1 MIDLIKV
8 LASDHFFEVIE
19 YVSEHPGENAS
30 SIARSR
36 GIHIVT
42 IQRYLDTLEKYGFVE
57 CSDKKGI
64 GRPSKIYSYK
74 GGSFEVHINS
84 LLEEYKL
91 RLRKVRDAGNDEVS
105 FSYDVD
111 KEVINAVLIGG
122 RSGKKIKLDEKS
134 GRFLWMVPPPDSKG
148 ETIEK
153 LAKAAGI
160 PVVDA
165 IRLVTEMEQLSVLEV
180 LV

>member
-19 YVSEHPGENAS
+19 YVSQNPGQNAS
-30 SIARSR
+30 AIARSLN
-36 GIHIVT
+36 IHIVT
-42 IQRYLDTLEKYGFVE
+42 IQRYLDTLEKYEFVTI
-57 CSDKKGI
+57 SYKKGI
-64 GRPSKIYSYK
+64 GRPSKIYSYT
-74 GGSFEVHINS
+74 GGSFEVHLDE

-91 RLRKVRDAGNDEVS
+91 RLRRVRDAGNDEVS

-111 KEVINAVLIGG
+111 KELINAVLIGG
-122 RSGKKIKLDEKS
+122 RTGKKIKLDDKS
-134 GRFLWMVPPPDSKG
+134 GRFLWLVPPPDSKG
-148 ETIEK
+148 ETIEN

-165 IRLVTEMEQLSVLEV
+165 IRLTTEMEQVGVLEV
-180 LV
+180 IA